1 MVKEYILQTIIDE
14 MIVCAKIQ
22 VNKLF
27 KIIIKVIRLK
37 NQYPSTVN
45 ASISTDTPHSL
56 PDLEFYMQVF
66 IITF

>member
-14 MIVCAKIQ
+14 MIVCVKIQ
-22 VNKLF
+22 VSKLF

-37 NQYPSTVN
+37 NQYPSNVN
-45 ASISTDTPHSL
+45 ASISTDAPHSL